1 MRTFK
6 LKLTLILVA
15 LLLVTTLAGYFLIS
29 HEPTYKGR
37 SLGKWIEPFCQ
48 QNKTGIDAPGG
59 RENFEK
65 LQPARYALAAMGTN
79 ALPFLIARL
88 NHHESALHRKLRLFL
103 KNQKII
109 TYQLDAP
116 QVGYI
121 RAIRALANLGPLA
134 EPAVPALRNHFS
146 DPLLAPHVSYA
157 LIAIGEEA
165 VKVLLLHRTNLSP
178 MLRMQIDGGLLAYG
192 MNGEQ
197 QTNQAV
203 MRAMA
208 IGLSGIV
215 ADQTAMMRSAAI
227 SRLGM
232 MGNRASNAVPVLIA
246 VLAEQN
252 PMLHQMVNHALGS
265 IRDPAELVI
274 PALTNQLGNP
284 DFAIRATAA
293 AALNRI
299 GYRVDLNVLAV
310 PRDDAPRNFGPLN
323 PPILQP
329 SPRPIVPTGH

>member
-1 MRTFK
+1 M
-6 LKLTLILVA
+6 ILVA
-15 LLLVTTLAGYFLIS
+15 LLLVVALVGYRLIPR
-29 HEPTYKGR
+29 EPTYAGK
-37 SLGKWIEPFCQ
+37 SLGQWIEPFCQ
-48 QNKTGIDAPGG
+48 QTKTGIDAPGG
-59 RENFEK
+59 QVNFEK
-65 LQPARYALAAMGTN
+65 LQPSRRAVAAMGTN

-88 NHHESALHRKLRLFL
+88 NRLESPIHRKLRLFL

-134 EPAVPALRNHFS
+134 EPAVPALTNHFS
-146 DPLLAPHVSYA
+146 DPLLAPHASYA
-157 LIAIGEEA
+157 LIAIGEAA
-165 VKVLLLHRTNLSP
+165 VKVFLLHRTNLSQ
-178 MLRMQIDGGLLAYG
+178 MLRMQVDGGLLAYG

-203 MRAMA
+203 MRAVA

-215 ADQTAMMRSAAI
+215 ADKSALMRSAAI

-232 MGNRASNAVPVLIA
+232 LGSSASNAVPGLIA

-265 IRDPAELVI
+265 IREPTELVI
-274 PALTNQLGNP
+274 PALTNQLGSP

-310 PRDDAPRNFGPLN
+310 PRDETPRDFGPLS

-329 SPRPIVPTGH
+329 GPRPIVPPGH